1 MENNYWNNKFIN
13 KKFIWGTNASESA
26 IMAMGDIKK
35 TIANIKSNLSILDIG
50 CGYGR
55 DVNYF
60 AEENLIAV
68 GIDSSIEAINLGIEE
83 WPNLK
88 LINKNVLGDKLLDEK
103 VDIVF
108 CNFFIHL
115 FSSGDRELIVK
126 KIFEVLNENGVAY
139 FTVSSE
145 KDIDFCN
152 GEKVGYNLV
161 VNSRGV
167 TKFYYNDNT
176 IESEFKLF
184 DKIEYY
190 TFKEKHYHDYEHE
203 HINYFIRCEK
213 AKKG

>member
-83 WPNLK
+83 W
-88 LINKNVLGDKLLDEK
+88 
-103 VDIVF
+103 
-108 CNFFIHL
+108 
-115 FSSGDRELIVK
+115 
-126 KIFEVLNENGVAY
+126 
-139 FTVSSE
+139 
-145 KDIDFCN
+145 
-152 GEKVGYNLV
+152 
-161 VNSRGV
+161 
-167 TKFYYNDNT
+167 
-176 IESEFKLF
+176 
-184 DKIEYY
+184 
-190 TFKEKHYHDYEHE
+190 
-203 HINYFIRCEK
+203 RCV
-213 AKKG
+213 